1 MARRRVKYRG
11 GEFEIAYD
19 FYNRS
24 ACKNVV
30 FLHGWGSSKELMQ
43 MAFKPYF
50 ATYNHFYVDL
60 PGFGKSPNETFL
72 TPSDYANIIDAFFN
86 SLQVS
91 LDMAIGHSFGGKI
104 ATLCQSKHLVLLS
117 SAGILI
123 PKSFKTR
130 TKIKLAKF
138 LKAIGLKQ
146 ALNLLKSK
154 DADNLNPAMYETFKY
169 TVQENFEESFRACQK
184 PTLIVWG
191 QEDTTTPLEAG
202 QKIAQLIPHNHFV
215 SLQGD
220 HYFFLKQGAAVEA
233 HCAQYWEGV

>member
-1 MARRRVKYRG
+1 MARRRIKYRG

-50 ATYNHFYVDL
+50 AAYNHFYVDL
-60 PGFGKSPNETFL
+60 PGFGKSPNDTFL
-72 TPSDYANIIDAFFN
+72 TPSDYAQIIDAFFN

-91 LDMAIGHSFGGKI
+91 PDIAIGHSFGGKV

-130 TKIKLAKF
+130 AKIKLAKC
-138 LKAIGLKQ
+138 LKAWGLQK
-146 ALNLLKSK
+146 ALCKLRSE
-154 DADNLNPAMYETFKY
+154 DARDLNPAMYEVFKY
-169 TVQENFEESFRACQK
+169 TVQENFEDPFRACQK
-184 PTLIVWG
+184 QTLIIWG

-220 HYFFLKQGAAVEA
+220 HYFFLKQGAVVEE
-233 HCAQYWEGV
+233 HCAQYLEGF